1 LIHDN
6 IENPKTRTD
15 PVWIKMLIA
24 AFNNS
29 DVNLLS
35 VFGYGTIGNWT
46 QLDKGYLLGEDSSA
60 EEDTVKF
67 QSAHYWELQQ
77 LKLDDQRLDF
87 STEAARTQVL

>member
-1 LIHDN
+1 
-6 IENPKTRTD
+6 
-15 PVWIKMLIA
+15 MLIA
-24 AFNNS
+24 AFHNS